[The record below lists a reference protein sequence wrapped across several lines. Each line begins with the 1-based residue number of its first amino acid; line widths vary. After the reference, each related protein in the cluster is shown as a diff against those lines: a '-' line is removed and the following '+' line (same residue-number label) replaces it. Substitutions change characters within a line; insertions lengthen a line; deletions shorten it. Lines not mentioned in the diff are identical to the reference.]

1 MALPATKTDSGV
13 KPETKDWDA
22 NLTPGILAPDERKK
36 RMKTECRSK
45 IYYATLLSVLL
56 AAVFAIGGCTNPEK
70 TKIAH
75 VEKGEAYLKDEKFQ
89 EASLEFRNAIQID
102 EKLASAHWGLA
113 RAYEG
118 LQRFQE
124 TFEELRKTTELDAD
138 NLDARVKLG
147 NYYIAAAKGHP
158 ELVAEAERMAKEI
171 LQKNA
176 NHVEGHILMGS
187 VLYARNERDQAFAAI
202 NHAIQ
207 LEPKRVESYL
217 SLARFYIVIND
228 KAKAEETFQRAISVN
243 NNSGLAH
250 TEYGKYLVQLN
261 RLADAEAEMSKAVEV
276 EPSNRASRFILASFY
291 LVNKQLDKAEVAYKA
306 LAELDKDK
314 PEGRAVLADFY
325 SSINRLDEAVGIY
338 QEILTKSP
346 DFTQGRYRLGEIMLM
361 RGDTQGAMAQVD
373 EVLKKDQHDRQA
385 LLLRARVRAQTG
397 QANDLQDAVQ
407 DLKEVLVQEPNSRAG
422 LYFMAQANFN
432 LGNMDQARAFA
443 GDLERNYPDYLPAKL
458 MQVQI
463 DLAQGDTKTAQRLA
477 SELIDRLNQT
487 APDRQSSPQMLAELR
502 AKAYLS
508 RGSAALEQGNTVN
521 ARKDFMMARDAAP
534 GDTFPYISLAGVALF
549 ENKIDE
555 AAGFYENALSIDG
568 TSFNALSGLIRLY
581 ARNNELNKAH
591 ARIDQVLS
599 GHPANASLHYLKA
612 QAYGFEHNSAQA
624 ETELRKTLDL
634 DPNYIAAY
642 SSLGALFINTNQQ
655 DRAIAEYQKIL
666 ERRPD
671 NATAYTLI
679 GMLDDSRQNYDAAA
693 DSYRKAL
700 GKDQNAVIAA
710 NNLAWLY
717 AVNGKG
723 NLDEAVRLAQG
734 VVQKNPNI
742 PGFVDT
748 LGWVYYKKGLYGA
761 AVEQLKKAV
770 ALDERAARNGDG
782 SAAPNY
788 HYHLGMALKARG
800 DKEAARRELEQ
811 AVRLSEKAPFA
822 EAGEARSVL
831 ASL

>member
-1 MALPATKTDSGV
+1 
-13 KPETKDWDA
+13 
-22 NLTPGILAPDERKK
+22 
-36 RMKTECRSK
+36 MKTECRSRA
-45 IYYATLLSVLL
+45 YYATLLSIVLATL
-56 AAVFAIGGCTNPEK
+56 FAVSGCNNPEK
-70 TKIAH
+70 AKIAH
-75 VEKGEAYLKDEKFQ
+75 VAKGQVYLKDEKFQ

-102 EKLASAHWGLA
+102 ERLASAHWGLA

-124 TFEELRKTTELDAD
+124 AFEELRKTTELDKD

-147 NYYIAAAKGHP
+147 NYYIAAAKGHS
-158 ELVAEAERMAKEI
+158 ELVAEAERLAKEI
-171 LQKNA
+171 LRKNS

-187 VLYARNERDQAFAAI
+187 VLYARNEREQAFAEI
-202 NHAIQ
+202 NHAIE
-207 LEPKRVESYL
+207 LDPKRVESYL
-217 SLARFYIVIND
+217 SLARFFIIIND
-228 KAKAEETFQRAISVN
+228 KAKAEGTFQRAIAVN
-243 NNSGLAH
+243 NNSALAH

-261 RLADAEAEMSKAVEV
+261 RLAEAESQMSKAVEV
-276 EPSNRASRFILASFY
+276 GPSNRTSRFILASFY
-291 LVNKQLDKAEVAYKA
+291 LVNKQMDKAEVAYKA

-325 SSINRLDEAVGIY
+325 SSINRLDEAVSIY
-338 QEILTKSP
+338 QEILANSP
-346 DFTQGRYRLGEIMLM
+346 EFTQGRYRLGEIMLM
-361 RGDTQGAMAQVD
+361 RGDTQGTMAQVA

-385 LLLRARVRAQTG
+385 LLLRARVRAQMG

-422 LYFMAQANFN
+422 LYFIAQANFN
-432 LGNMDQARAFA
+432 LGNLDQARAFA

-458 MQVQI
+458 MRVQI
-463 DLAQGDTKTAQRLA
+463 HLAQGDSKGAMRLS
-477 SELIDRLNQT
+477 SELIDRLNQF
-487 APDRQSSPQMLAELR
+487 APDRQNSPQMLAELR

-508 RGSAALEQGNTVN
+508 RGSAALDQGATES
-521 ARKDFMMARDAAP
+521 ARKDFMSARDAAP
-534 GDTFPYISLAGVALF
+534 WDTFPFISLAGVALA
-549 ENKIDE
+549 ENKLDE
-555 AAGFYENALSIDG
+555 AAGFYENALSIDS
-568 TSFNALSGLIRLY
+568 TNFNALSGLIRLY
-581 ARNNELNKAH
+581 ARKNDLNSAH
-591 ARIDQVLS
+591 ARIDQVL
-599 GHPANASLHYLKA
+599 GAYPNNASLHYLKA
-612 QAYGFEHNSAQA
+612 QTYGFERKSAEA
-624 ETELRKTLDL
+624 EAELHKTLEL

-655 DRAIAEYQKIL
+655 DRAIAEYQRIL
-666 ERRPD
+666 QRRPD

-693 DSYRKAL
+693 ESYRKAL

-734 VVQKNPNI
+734 VVQRNPNI
-742 PGFVDT
+742 PGFIDT

-761 AVEQLKKAV
+761 AVEQLQKAV
-770 ALDERAARNGDG
+770 ALDERAAKGGNGT
-782 SAAPNY
+782 AAPNY

-800 DKEAARRELEQ
+800 DKESARRELEQ
-811 AVRLSEKAPFA
+811 AVRLSEKAHFA
-822 EAGEARSVL
+822 EAAEARNVL

>member
-1 MALPATKTDSGV
+1 
-13 KPETKDWDA
+13 
-22 NLTPGILAPDERKK
+22 
-36 RMKTECRSK
+36 MKAECRSK
-45 IYYATLLSVLL
+45 ACCATLPSLLL
-56 AAVFAIGGCTNPEK
+56 AAILAISGCSNPEK

-75 VEKGEAYLKDEKFQ
+75 VANGEAFLKNEKFQ

-113 RAYEG
+113 RSYEG
-118 LQRFQE
+118 LQRLQE
-124 TFEELRKTTELDAD
+124 AFEELRKTTELDAD
-138 NLDARVKLG
+138 NLEPRVKLG
-147 NYYIAAAKGHP
+147 NFYIVSAKGHP
-158 ELVAEAERMAKEI
+158 EFIVEAQRLANQV
-171 LQKNA
+171 LAKNA

-187 VLYARNERDQAFAAI
+187 TFYAQNERDKAFVEI
-202 NHAIQ
+202 NHAIE
-207 LEPKRVESYL
+207 LEPGRVESYL
-217 SLARFYIVIND
+217 SLARFYIVTND
-228 KAKAEETFQRAISVN
+228 KTKAEETFQRALSVN

-261 RLADAEAEMSKAVEV
+261 RLADAEAEISKAVAV
-276 EPSNRASRFILASFY
+276 EPGNRAPRFILSSFY
-291 LVNKQLDKAEVAYKA
+291 LVNKQLDKAEVSYRA

-325 SSINRLDEAVGIY
+325 SSIDRLDEAVGMY
-338 QEILTKSP
+338 QDILAKSP
-346 DFTQGRYRLGEIMLM
+346 DFTQGRYRLGEIMLI
-361 RGDTQGAMAQVD
+361 RGDTQGAMAQAD
-373 EVLKKDQHDRQA
+373 QVLKNDQHDRQA
-385 LLLRARVRAQTG
+385 LLLRARVRTRMG
-397 QANDLQDAVQ
+397 QASDLQDAVQ

-432 LGNMDQARAFA
+432 LGNIDQARAFA
-443 GDLERNYPDYLPAKL
+443 GDLERNYPDYLPARL
-458 MQVQI
+458 MQVQFN
-463 DLAQGDTKTAQRLA
+463 LAQGDTKAAQRFS

-487 APDRQSSPQMLAELR
+487 APDRQNSPQLLAEIR

-508 RGSAALEQGNTVN
+508 RGTATLEQGNTVN

-534 GDTFPYISLAGVALF
+534 KDIHPYISLAGVALA
-549 ENKIDE
+549 ENKTEE
-555 AAGFYENALSIDG
+555 AAGFCENALSIDS
-568 TSFNALSGLIRLY
+568 TNFNALSGLIRLY
-581 ARNNELNKAH
+581 AHRNEIDKAQ
-591 ARIDQVLS
+591 ARIDQILS
-599 GHPANASLHYLKA
+599 RNPNNASLHYLKA
-612 QAYGFEHNSAQA
+612 QAYGYERNSMQA
-624 ETELRKTLDL
+624 EVELRKTLEL

-655 DRAIAEYQKIL
+655 ERAIAEYQKII

-700 GKDQNAVIAA
+700 DKDQNSAIAA

-742 PGFVDT
+742 SGFVDT

-761 AVEQLKKAV
+761 AVEQLQKAV
-770 ALDERAARNGDG
+770 ALDERASKNGNG
-782 SAAPNY
+782 SPAPNY
-788 HYHLGMALKARG
+788 HYHLGMALKAKG
-800 DKEAARRELEQ
+800 EKEAARRALEQ
-811 AVRLSEKAPFA
+811 AVRLSEKVRFA
-822 EAGEARSVL
+822 EAGEARNVL
-831 ASL
+831 ATL

>member
-1 MALPATKTDSGV
+1 
-13 KPETKDWDA
+13 
-22 NLTPGILAPDERKK
+22 
-36 RMKTECRSK
+36 MKTECRSK
-45 IYYATLLSVLL
+45 VYYATLLSVLI
-56 AAVFAIGGCTNPEK
+56 AAVFAIGGCANPEK
-70 TKIAH
+70 SKLAH
-75 VEKGEAYLKDEKFQ
+75 VEKGDAYLKDEKFQ

-102 EKLASAHWGLA
+102 EKLVSAHWGLA

-124 TFEELRKTTELDAD
+124 AFEELRKTTELDAN

-158 ELVAEAERMAKEI
+158 ELVAEAERLAKEI
-171 LQKNA
+171 LQKNG

-187 VLYARNERDQAFAAI
+187 VLYARNERDQAFAEI
-202 NHAIQ
+202 NHAIE

-243 NNSGLAH
+243 HNSGLAH

-261 RLADAEAEMSKAVEV
+261 RLADAEAEMNKAIEV

-325 SSINRLDEAVGIY
+325 SSINRLDEAVSIY
-338 QEILTKSP
+338 QEILTRSP

-361 RGDTQGAMAQVD
+361 RGDTPGAMAQVE

-385 LLLRARVRAQTG
+385 LLLRARVRTQTG
-397 QANDLQDAVQ
+397 QSNDLQDAVE

-432 LGNMDQARAFA
+432 LGNMDEARGFA

-463 DLAQGDTKTAQRLA
+463 DLAQGDAKTAQRLA

-502 AKAYLS
+502 TKAYLS
-508 RGSAALEQGNTVN
+508 RGSAALDQGNPES

-534 GDTFPYISLAGVALF
+534 KDTFPYISLASVSLV
-549 ENKIDE
+549 ENKVDE
-555 AAGFYENALSIDG
+555 AALFYENALSIDG

-599 GHPANASLHYLKA
+599 AYPANASLHYLKA

-624 ETELRKTLDL
+624 EAELRKTLEL

-671 NATAYTLI
+671 NASAYTLI

-700 GKDQNAVIAA
+700 SKDQNAVIAA

-761 AVEQLKKAV
+761 AVEQLQKAV
-770 ALDERAARNGDG
+770 ALDERAAKNGDV

-800 DKEAARRELEQ
+800 DKEAARHELEQ

-822 EAGEARSVL
+822 EAGEARNVL
-831 ASL
+831 ATL